1 MEVIVEIVLQVLA
14 WLFELSGEFLVQ
26 VLAELFAESSSHL
39 VSRKRS
45 DADDGAAPREPV
57 EPWVA
62 MIGYAVFGGAMGLAS
77 LWLLPHSFITST
89 PLRVANL
96 LFTPVCSG
104 LAMALLGSWRTRRN
118 QRLIRLNKFTYGFC
132 FAFAMS
138 LVRFYLAQ

>member
-1 MEVIVEIVLQVLA
+1 MEVVVEVVLQVLA

-39 VSRKRS
+39 ASRKRAE
-45 DADDGAAPREPV
+45 ADDGAHEPV

-62 MIGYAVFGGAMGLAS
+62 MIGYALFGAAMGLAS

-104 LAMALLGSWRTRRN
+104 LAMALLGSWRARCN

-138 LVRFYLAQ
+138 LVRFYLAH